1 MKTISITRQ
10 KMYENPKFQRYLR
23 KYAQKKGFQQDLDEL
38 TDDNFLSVVVGAMIA
53 FSAIDLNIDEE
64 FILVFEE
71 LDSEIKSV
79 KGKKLGRYDVEIDA
93 DSLQKMLGLEDDDL
107 HYQSMLNDTKYQR
120 LTKNEIFIHPLSKIE
135 KINGQEMLNNYAVA
149 TTLINAIRQK
159 ESIDDKGESARL
171 HLSRLMLIS
180 NPTIDIETFIQKIES
195 GDLNA
200 MLRVATLASDGFQR
214 FVENELENNK

>member
-1 MKTISITRQ
+1 MRTVSITRQ
-10 KMYENPKFQRYLR
+10 EMYENPKFQKYLR
-23 KYAQKKGFQQDLDEL
+23 KYAQKKGFQQDLEEL

-71 LDSEIKSV
+71 LESDIKSV
-79 KGKKLGRYDVEIDA
+79 KGKKLGRYDVEIYA
-93 DSLQKMLGLEDDDL
+93 DSLQKMLGVDDDDL
-107 HYQSMLNDTKYQR
+107 NYQSMLNDSQYQR
-120 LTKNEIFIHPLSKIE
+120 LTKDEFFVHPLAKIE
-135 KINGQEMLNNYAVA
+135 KINGQDMLNNYAVA

-180 NPTIDIETFIQKIES
+180 NPTIDVETFIQKIES
-195 GDLNA
+195 GDVNA
-200 MLRVATLASDGFQR
+200 LLRVSALASDGFQK